1 MISEGD
7 SPSFLYLIDKGLR
20 STEDP
25 GFGGWGGRFRRVRDN
40 EFNPEADYWAT
51 APDACEPPMRGEAY
65 QLTRWTRDWMMDFAS
80 RASWCAAPRYEDAN
94 HAPEVT
100 MAEGLDLVASAGE
113 RLVLHAMASDPD
125 GDEVSCGWF
134 RYADAD
140 GYAGA
145 VVLEA
150 DG

>member
-1 MISEGD
+1 
-7 SPSFLYLIDKGLR
+7 
-20 STEDP
+20 
-25 GFGGWGGRFRRVRDN
+25 
-40 EFNPEADYWAT
+40 
-51 APDACEPPMRGEAY
+51 
-65 QLTRWTRDWMMDFAS
+65 MMDFAS

-140 GYAGA
+140 GYAGE
-145 VVLEA
+145 VTLET
-150 DG
+150 DGSVCMVRVPGDARPRPPVTPST